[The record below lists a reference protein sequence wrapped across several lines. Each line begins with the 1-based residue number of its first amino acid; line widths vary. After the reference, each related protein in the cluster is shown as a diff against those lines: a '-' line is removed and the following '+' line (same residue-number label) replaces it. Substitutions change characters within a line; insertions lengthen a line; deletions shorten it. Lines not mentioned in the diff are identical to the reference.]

1 MHTSFSTLRR
11 SFCNKNV
18 IIRYRYRKFL
28 HKIFLPPYSTIIQK
42 ITTDRGRIV
51 IQLKTVLLFFFLF
64 LSSISV
70 SVLADRGMIPMM
82 PDVSVYEPGQK
93 AIIAWNGQEE
103 ILILSTDV
111 SSTEN
116 TTVLEIL
123 PLPSNPR
130 KIEEASLESFDV
142 IQDLILIN
150 MYMRY
155 TPPPGD
161 NWGNETVEV
170 EVVFHEKIGM
180 HDITVVEARNV
191 SHFAEWMDEFLLMN
205 GISQQ
210 ISLSGFDVVIEDYMS
225 RGFHFYVLDLVELSS
240 DQKSVEPIL
249 YEFDTTFLYY
259 PLLITSPI
267 GGDGKITLFLLTE
280 DVIESGYHPLTKARY
295 HGLDFS
301 EPIQFEVSNEALSA
315 IDPRIGELFDGKAW
329 MTVLIYEGPLG
340 KLKEDMTLTLL
351 KGDVNVDGQ
360 VDITD
365 IVLGATA
372 FGSYSDHPKWNPAA
386 DMNSD
391 GVVDIYDIVSIARNF
406 GKTREVD
413 KTEGQTGFQT
423 ISKGY
428 YSGQGEAAYYVI
440 ENEDEWTDIW
450 NQHRGIFVPQLPP
463 PEVNFSG
470 TTVIAV
476 FMGEFNTGGY
486 EIEIKE
492 ILDVNQYMEVKVEK
506 TYPGKGCAVTLAF
519 SQPYHIVKIEKSD
532 KEITFDTLE
541 RTIECT

>member
-1 MHTSFSTLRR
+1 
-11 SFCNKNV
+11 
-18 IIRYRYRKFL
+18 
-28 HKIFLPPYSTIIQK
+28 
-42 ITTDRGRIV
+42 
-51 IQLKTVLLFFFLF
+51 
-64 LSSISV
+64 
-70 SVLADRGMIPMM
+70 MIPIL

-123 PLPSNPR
+123 PLPSKPK

-142 IQDLILIN
+142 VQDLILIN
-150 MYMRY
+150 MYTRY
-155 TPPPGD
+155 TPPLGD
-161 NWGNETVEV
+161 YWGNETVEV
-170 EVVFHEKIGM
+170 EVIFHEKIGM
-180 HDITVVEARNV
+180 HDITVVEAHNV
-191 SHFAEWMDEFLLMN
+191 SHFADWMDEFLLMN

-210 ISLSGFDVVIEDYMS
+210 ISLDGFELVIEDYMS
-225 RGFHFYVLDLVELSS
+225 RDFYFYVLDLLELSS

-267 GGDGKITLFLLTE
+267 GGDGKIMLFLLTE
-280 DVIESGYHPLTKARY
+280 DVIESGYYPLTKARY
-295 HGLDFS
+295 RGLDFS

-315 IDPRIGELFDGKAW
+315 IDPRIGELFEDKAW
-329 MTVLIYEGPLG
+329 MTVLIYEGSLG
-340 KLKEDMTLTLL
+340 KLKEDMMLTLL

-365 IVLGATA
+365 IVLAATA
-372 FGSYSDHPKWNPAA
+372 FGSYPDHPKWNPAT
-386 DMNSD
+386 DMNND
-391 GVVDIYDIVSIARNF
+391 GVVDIYDIVLIARNF
-406 GKTREVD
+406 GKTIEVD
-413 KTEGQTGFQT
+413 IPTGQIGFQT

-428 YSGQGEAAYYVI
+428 YSGHKNQAYYVTK
-440 ENEDEWTDIW
+440 NEDEWADIW
-450 NQHRGIFVPQLPP
+450 NQHQSTFTPQLPP
-463 PEVNFSG
+463 PEVNFSE

-492 ILDVNQYMEVKVEK
+492 ILDMNQSVEVKVEK
-506 TYPGKGCAVTLAF
+506 TYPGIGCVVTLAF

-532 KEITFDTLE
+532 KEITFDTVE